1 MSFIS
6 TEFIVFATIV
16 VVVFFCTTQRLRWL
30 LLLLS
35 SYYFYAFW
43 NPSYLLLIIFSTLV
57 DYFVALGLSR
67 SDVERRPRRRL
78 LLALSVLA
86 NIGVL
91 FVFKYANLFAQTTAE
106 ISAALGAPIQFQAL
120 DVLLPVGISF
130 YTFQSMSYTFDVY
143 RGRLRAERNLGIFAT
158 YVAFFPQLVAGP
170 IERAA
175 NMLPQF
181 RLERRFCHDRVVSGL
196 RLVLW
201 GAFKKIV
208 VADRLAIYVN
218 EVYGD
223 LERHT
228 GLSLIFATVF
238 FAFQIYC
245 DFSGY
250 SDIAI
255 GVARVLGF
263 KLMENFRRPYL
274 ARSLGD
280 FWRRWHISLS
290 TWFRDYVYIS
300 LGGNRRGLRRQI
312 LNSLVVFAISGLW
325 HGANWT
331 FVIWG
336 LYHGLLVALQTM
348 LGAAW
353 PKAGPNGLV
362 SAVSRVLVT
371 FMLVTFGWIFF
382 RASSLWEI
390 EYVLRHLFDFSQGV
404 AGLTLPFAA
413 GLLLPRAEFAL
424 SILLIAFIVA
434 TDVLDERVGLMAF
447 LSRLS
452 LAPRWTIYYVLT
464 AGIYGSLFY
473 SAAIQE
479 FFYFQF

>member
-6 TEFIVFATIV
+6 TEFIAFLAIV
-16 VVVFFCTTQRLRWL
+16 VVVFFRTTQRLRWL
-30 LLLLS
+30 LLLRS
-35 SYYFYAFW
+35 SYCFYAFW
-43 NPSYLLLIIFSTLV
+43 NPNYLLLIIFSTLV
-57 DYFVALGLSR
+57 DYFVALGLSH
-67 SDVERRPRRRL
+67 SDIERRARRRL
-78 LLALSVLA
+78 LLALSILA

-91 FVFKYANLFAQTTAE
+91 FVFKYANLFAQTAAD
-106 ISAALGAPIQFQAL
+106 ISAALGAPIPVQAL
-120 DVLLPVGISF
+120 AVLLPVGISF

-143 RGRLRAERNLGIFAT
+143 RGRLRAERNLGVFAT

-170 IERAA
+170 IERAS

-181 RLERRFCHDRVVSGL
+181 RREHRFCHDRVVSGL

-201 GAFKKIV
+201 GVFKKIV

-218 EVYGD
+218 VVYGD
-223 LERHT
+223 LERHS

-245 DFSGY
+245 DFSAY

-263 KLMENFRRPYL
+263 NLMENFRRPYL
-274 ARSLGD
+274 ARSLAD

-300 LGGNRRGLRRQI
+300 LGGNRRGLRRQL
-312 LNSLVVFAISGLW
+312 LNLLVVFAISGLW

-336 LYHGLLVALQTM
+336 FYHGLLVALQTV
-348 LGAAW
+348 LGARW
-353 PKAGPNGLV
+353 PAAGLPGLV
-362 SAVSRVLVT
+362 SAVSRALLT

-382 RASSLWEI
+382 RASNLWEI
-390 EYVLRHLFDFSQGV
+390 GYVLQRLFDFSQGV
-404 AGLTLPFAA
+404 AALTLPFAP
-413 GLLLPRAEFAL
+413 GLFPPRAEFAL

-434 TDVLDERVGLMAF
+434 TDVLDERVGLMACF
-447 LSRLS
+447 SRLS
-452 LAPRWTIYYVLT
+452 LAPRWAIYYVLS
-464 AGIYGSLFY
+464 AAIYVSLFY

>member
-6 TEFIVFATIV
+6 TEFIVFATLII
-16 VVVFFCTTQRLRWL
+16 VVFFVTTQRLRWL
-30 LLLLS
+30 LLLVS

-43 NPSYLLLIIFSTLV
+43 NPGYLLLIVFSTLV
-57 DYFVALGLSR
+57 DYFVALGLSH
-67 SDVERRPRRRL
+67 VEVEKIARRRL
-78 LLALSVLA
+78 LLALSILA

-91 FVFKYANLFAQTTAE
+91 FGFKYAGLFAQT
-106 ISAALGAPIQFQAL
+106 AADMGAAFGNEMVFPAL

-143 RGRLRAERNLGIFAT
+143 RGRLPAERHLGVFAT
-158 YVAFFPQLVAGP
+158 YVALFPQLVAGP

-175 NMLPQF
+175 NMLPQY
-181 RLERRFCHDRVVSGL
+181 RLAHTFCYDRVVSGL

-201 GAFKKIV
+201 GVFKKV
-208 VADRLAIYVN
+208 MVADRLAIYVN

-223 LERHT
+223 LERYS

-245 DFSGY
+245 DFSAY

-255 GVARVLGF
+255 GVARIMGF

-274 ARSLGD
+274 AHSLGE

-300 LGGNRRGLRRQI
+300 LGGNRFGLSRQV
-312 LNSLVVFAISGLW
+312 LNLLVVFAVSGLW

-331 FVIWG
+331 FVLWG
-336 LYHGLLVALQTM
+336 VYHGVLVALQT
-348 LGAAW
+348 
-353 PKAGPNGLV
+353 
-362 SAVSRVLVT
+362 AVSSRWGNLVAPGIFSAFCRVLIT
-371 FMLVTFGWIFF
+371 FALVTIGWVFF
-382 RASSLWEI
+382 RASDLWEI
-390 EYVLRHLFDFSQGV
+390 GYVLRHIFDFSQGLV
-404 AGLTLPFAA
+404 DLTTPFAP
-413 GLLLPRAEFAL
+413 GLLPYRAEFLL
-424 SILLIAFIVA
+424 SIALIALIVA
-434 TDVLDERVGLMAF
+434 TDVVDERIGLMSWF
-447 LSRLS
+447 SRLA
-452 LAPRWTIYYVLT
+452 LLPRWAIYYFLT
-464 AGIYGSLFY
+464 AGIYLSLFY
-473 SAAIQE
+473 SATIQE

>member
-6 TEFIVFATIV
+6 TEFIVFVTIV
-16 VVVFFCTTQRLRWL
+16 VVVFFRTTQRLRWL

-57 DYFVALGLSR
+57 DYLVALGIYH
-67 SDVERRPRRRL
+67 SDRERRARRRI
-78 LLALSVLA
+78 LLALSILA

-91 FVFKYANLFAQTTAE
+91 FVFKYANLFAQTAAD
-106 ISAALGAPIQFQAL
+106 ISAALGAPILVQSL

-143 RGRLRAERNLGIFAT
+143 RGRLRAERNLGVFAT

-170 IERAA
+170 IERAS

-201 GAFKKIV
+201 GVFKKVV

-218 EVYGD
+218 VVYGD
-223 LERHT
+223 LERYT

-245 DFSGY
+245 DFSAY

-263 KLMENFRRPYL
+263 NLMDNFRRPYL

-300 LGGNRRGLRRQI
+300 LGGNRLGLRRQI
-312 LNSLVVFAISGLW
+312 LNLLIVFAVSGLW

-336 LYHGLLVALQTM
+336 LYNGLLVALQTM
-348 LGAAW
+348 LGARW
-353 PKAGPNGLV
+353 PAADLPGPVSVAG
-362 SAVSRVLVT
+362 RVLVT
-371 FMLVTFGWIFF
+371 FTLVTFGWIFF
-382 RASSLWEI
+382 RASNLWEI
-390 EYVLRHLFDFSQGV
+390 GYVLQHLFDFSQGV
-404 AGLTLPFAA
+404 ARLTMPFAP
-413 GLLLPRAEFAL
+413 GLLPPRAEFVL
-424 SILLIAFIVA
+424 SLLLIAFIVA
-434 TDVLDERVGLMAF
+434 TDVLDERVDLMSF
-447 LSRLS
+447 FSRLS

-464 AGIYGSLFY
+464 ACVYVSLFY

>member
-6 TEFIVFATIV
+6 TEFIVFATLII
-16 VVVFFCTTQRLRWL
+16 VVFFVTTQRLRWL
-30 LLLLS
+30 LLLVS

-43 NPSYLLLIIFSTLV
+43 NPGYLLLIVFSTLV
-57 DYFVALGLSR
+57 DYFVALGLSH
-67 SDVERRPRRRL
+67 VEVEKTARRRL
-78 LLALSVLA
+78 LLALSILA

-91 FVFKYANLFAQTTAE
+91 FGFKYAGLFAQTAAD
-106 ISAALGAPIQFQAL
+106 IGAALGNEMVFPAL

-143 RGRLRAERNLGIFAT
+143 RGRLPAERHLGVFAT

-175 NMLPQF
+175 NMLPQY
-181 RLERRFCHDRVVSGL
+181 RLAHTFCYDRVVSGL

-201 GAFKKIV
+201 GVFKKV
-208 VADRLAIYVN
+208 MVADRLAIYVN

-223 LERHT
+223 LERYS

-245 DFSGY
+245 DFSAY

-255 GVARVLGF
+255 GVARIMGF

-274 ARSLGD
+274 AHSLGE

-300 LGGNRRGLRRQI
+300 LGGNRCGLSRQV
-312 LNSLVVFAISGLW
+312 LNLLVVFAVSGLW

-331 FVIWG
+331 FALWG
-336 LYHGLLVALQTM
+336 VYHGVLVALQT
-348 LGAAW
+348 
-353 PKAGPNGLV
+353 
-362 SAVSRVLVT
+362 AVSSRWGNLVAPGIFSAICRVLIT
-371 FMLVTFGWIFF
+371 FALVTIGWVFF
-382 RASSLWEI
+382 RASDLWEI
-390 EYVLRHLFDFSQGV
+390 GYVLRHIFDFSQGLV
-404 AGLTLPFAA
+404 DLTTPFAP
-413 GLLLPRAEFAL
+413 GLLPYRAEFLL
-424 SILLIAFIVA
+424 SIALIALIVA
-434 TDVLDERVGLMAF
+434 TDAVDERIGLMSWF
-447 LSRLS
+447 SRLA
-452 LAPRWTIYYVLT
+452 LLPRWAIYYFLT
-464 AGIYGSLFY
+464 AGIYLSLFY
-473 SAAIQE
+473 SATIQE